1 ACTLLHERHCTVS
14 TSHIS
19 RQPFFSDRAV
29 VRCIAPPCDFE
40 QDTVAGDLSVIV
52 NWPPKMVS
60 IALKHIPCPA
70 GEKCTAFQC
79 IFGHE
84 NDLAVG
90 ILPTDQD
97 SRKLRHGDEA
107 SLSNHERPRKRLKV
121 DQETS
126 VKLAPD
132 SPSQKST
139 DDKDDGSTKRPAEKL
154 QTATRPV
161 SPPPL
166 KRPPASTKTGT
177 ATLHPPS
184 STSKKPT
191 SSTNHAPSA
200 MLGNGLS
207 NQKKAESLNPRLL
220 KSSPASHEIRLK
232 LLRMVHQ
239 EFSRLNS
246 ELKKDANDEELKLVL
261 SNQDLIIRALD
272 EEQKTALEKAAVYA
286 NVMKNKV
293 MQYKRMGVSQW
304 KIERERETQAAGQK
318 QGGND
323 ASDGP
328 PKKIET
334 GLTQAQEVE
343 LLRRIITPIGKL
355 SSHGYVA
362 KIPTEDSI
370 KAARKGLEAAKGWE
384 ACDRCQQRFQ
394 VFPGRREE
402 DGALTTGGSCKFH
415 WGKTYVPAKAPGDKT
430 RVPKRYLCCSQE
442 IGESAGCF
450 THDHHVHKFT
460 DAARLAAVLNFAET
474 PNNSLPPTDRA
485 VCFDC
490 EMGYT
495 VYGLELIRLTA
506 TSWPTGVELLDV
518 LVQPLGEILDLNSRF
533 SGVWPDDL
541 AQAESWTAGNDP
553 TLSKSGTETC
563 SEEGEIKPAK
573 RKLRKV
579 SSPEVARDLLFSL
592 LSPSTPLI
600 GHGLENDLN
609 AVRVIHPKLI
619 DTVLLYPHHG
629 GLPFRY
635 SLKRLMDVHLNR
647 KIQQETGP
655 KMLGHDSAE
664 DARAA
669 GDLVRLKVMSL
680 WKDMKRDG
688 WTLVDDE
695 FIAPGKQSSKEGEL
709 TEKFIEA

>member
-1 ACTLLHERHCTVS
+1 
-14 TSHIS
+14 
-19 RQPFFSDRAV
+19 
-29 VRCIAPPCDFE
+29 
-40 QDTVAGDLSVIV
+40 
-52 NWPPKMVS
+52 MMS

-70 GEKCTAFQC
+70 GNKCTAFRC

-84 NDLAVG
+84 KDLAVG
-90 ILPTDQD
+90 TLPAEEGSEK
-97 SRKLRHGDEA
+97 SRHDDEA
-107 SLSNHERPRKRLKV
+107 SLSSHQPPRKRLKV

-139 DDKDDGSTKRPAEKL
+139 DDKDAGGTKRPAEKL

-166 KRPPASTKTGT
+166 KRPPASTRTGT
-177 ATLHPPS
+177 ASSNPPS
-184 STSKKPT
+184 ATSKKPT
-191 SSTNHAPSA
+191 SSTNHEPST
-200 MLGNGLS
+200 MSGNGPS
-207 NQKKAESLNPRLL
+207 KQNKAESLNPRLL
-220 KSSPASHEIRLK
+220 KSSPASHEIRFK

-246 ELKKDANDEELKLVL
+246 ELKKNASDQVLKLVL
-261 SNQDLIIRALD
+261 SDQDLIIRALD
-272 EEQKTALEKAAVYA
+272 EEQKTALEKSAVYA

-293 MQYKRMGVSQW
+293 MQYKRMGVAQW
-304 KIERERETQAAGQK
+304 KTEREKETEAAVQTR
-318 QGGND
+318 GGND

-343 LLRRIITPIGKL
+343 LLRRIITPIDKL
-355 SSHGYVA
+355 SGHGYVA
-362 KIPTEDSI
+362 KMPTEESI
-370 KAARKGLEAAKGWE
+370 KATRKGLMAAKGWE

-430 RVPKRYLCCSQE
+430 RVSKRYQCCSQE

-460 DAARLAAVLNFAET
+460 DATRLAAVLNFAET
-474 PNNSLPPTDRA
+474 PENSLPPADRA

-506 TSWPTGVELLDV
+506 TSWPTGEELLDV

-533 SGVWPDDL
+533 SGVWPEDL
-541 AQAESWTAGNDP
+541 AQAESWTADNDP
-553 TLSKSGTETC
+553 TPSKSGTETC

-573 RKLRKV
+573 RKLKKV

-609 AVRVIHPKLI
+609 AVRIIHPTLI
-619 DTVLLYPHHG
+619 DTVLLYPHRG
-629 GLPFRY
+629 GLPFRH
-635 SLKRLMDVHLNR
+635 SLKRLMDVHLNH
-647 KIQQETGP
+647 KIQQETGV

-695 FIAPGKQSSKEGEL
+695 FVAPGKQSSKEGKL
-709 TEKFIEA
+709 TEKFIES